1 MTVIEK
7 RMVKKSLQLAT
18 ENHKLRK
25 GLEDAMDGVRELNL
39 AVDAV
44 LIGTALQYGARLPD
58 GGMVLTMDRPAVAL
72 TGKYNVLSKWDKR
85 GCLRVEVRERE
96 KKK

>member
-7 RMVKKSLQLAT
+7 RMVKKNIQLAT
-18 ENHKLRK
+18 ENHQLRK
-25 GLEDAMDGVRELNL
+25 GLEDAMDGVKELNL

-58 GGMVLTMDRPAVAL
+58 GGMVLTMDRPAVVL
-72 TGKYNVLSKWDKR
+72 TGKYYVLSGVDKQGR
-85 GCLRVEVRERE
+85 LRVEVRENRQR
-96 KKK
+96 

>member
-7 RMVKKSLQLAT
+7 RMAKKNLQLAT
-18 ENHKLRK
+18 ENHQLRK
-25 GLEDAMDGVRELNL
+25 GLEDAMDGVKELSL

-44 LIGTALQYGARLPD
+44 LIGTALQYGAKLPD

-72 TGKYNVLSKWDKR
+72 TGKYYVLSGVDKR
-85 GCLRVEVRERE
+85 GCLRVEVRETKQR
-96 KKK
+96 